1 MLRMAILGVGWAGQ
15 RQIHAVRELNR
26 KVTIECAVDN
36 DPAFLEDQARTLGID
51 KTYTDYRHALNDP
64 DVDAVSICLPHDLHH
79 TVATDAAAA
88 GKHILCEKPIAI
100 TVAQATDMIRTA
112 HAHRVK
118 LYVAENAVYTA
129 RAKLLHQLVRQGK
142 YIGNLTSALK
152 IAGFAA
158 QAYGYPGRRAWLASR
173 DRGGGG
179 TWILHGIHSM
189 AELRFV
195 LGEVQVVYIQEHH
208 APSFQRTDL
217 EATMSGLLTMAGGIH
232 VFVLQ
237 TAETRLPGNVGGYII
252 HGDQGTIRA
261 GKDHVEVFSSRIES
275 DKQPLVLQ
283 YPPQELSDYAQE
295 IEAFA
300 DYVTGASVGPTTAH
314 SERRTLAIIQA
325 GYESAQTGQ
334 PIDLKQRF
342 GDL

>member
-1 MLRMAILGVGWAGQ
+1 MLRLAILGVGWAGQ

-36 DPAFLEDQARTLGID
+36 DAPFLANQAQTLGID

-64 DVDAVSICLPHDLHH
+64 DVNAVSICLPHDIHH

-100 TVAQATDMIRTA
+100 TVAQATDMIRA
-112 HAHRVK
+112 ADAHRVK

-129 RAKLLHQLVRQGK
+129 RAKLLRRLVREGT

-152 IAGFAA
+152 IGGFAA
-158 QAYGYPGRRAWLASR
+158 PVYGYPGRRAWLASK

-179 TWILHGIHSM
+179 MWILQGIHSM

-195 LGEVQVVYIQEHH
+195 LGEVTVVYMQEHH

-217 EATMSGLLTMAGGIH
+217 EATMSGLLTMAAGIH

-237 TAETRLPGNVGGYII
+237 TAETRLPGNVGGYVI
-252 HGDQGTIRA
+252 HGDEGTIRA
-261 GKDHVEVFSSRIES
+261 GKDHVEVFSSRIDS
-275 DKQPLVLQ
+275 DKEPLVLQ
-283 YPPQELSDYAQE
+283 YPPQQLSEYAQE

-300 DYVTGASVGPTTAH
+300 DYVAGVSVGPTTAH

-325 GYESAQTGQ
+325 GYESAQTGRT
-334 PIDLKQRF
+334 INLKERF